1 MPEFTRSTTIR
12 VWRLTFDASFDDKRI
27 GGDREIVIYT
37 LDQSGAHPYP
47 HQIDFTDEDEAA
59 KAHDVASYG
68 ETVIG
73 SVANIRV
80 TTWQQRV
87 ETTEPVDVD
96 LAVFGRRARRGRRG
110 TGPEMEADD
119 ER

>member
-1 MPEFTRSTTIR
+1 MPEFTTSTTTRI
-12 VWRLTFDASFDDKRI
+12 WRLTFDAAFGDKRI

-37 LDQSGAHPYP
+37 LDQSGTHPYP
-47 HQIDFTDEDEAA
+47 HQIDFTDEDETA

-80 TTWQQRV
+80 TTWQRRV
-87 ETTEPVDVD
+87 ETTEPADVD
-96 LAVFGRRARRGRRG
+96 LAVLGRRARRRYRG
-110 TGPEMEADD
+110 ARPDMEAND